1 MLSDEIKIWID
12 VEETMNWKQ
21 SSSSSFL
28 FLECDLSVCRKRW
41 IKQKKTKK
49 KTRIESNRSTIIR
62 CVVVALIFFMD
73 VLNCKKILK

>member
-41 IKQKKTKK
+41 IKRKKQELNQID
-49 KTRIESNRSTIIR
+49 RLSF
-62 CVVVALIFFMD
+62 VVL
-73 VLNCKKILK
+73 